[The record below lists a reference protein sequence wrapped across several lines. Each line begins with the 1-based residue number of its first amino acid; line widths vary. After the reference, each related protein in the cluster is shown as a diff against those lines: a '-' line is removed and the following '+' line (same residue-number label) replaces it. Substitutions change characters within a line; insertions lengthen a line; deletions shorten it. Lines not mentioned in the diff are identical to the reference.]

1 MITTTKK
8 LTPSIAIHPGEML
21 KDELDAINLS
31 QKEFAKLIGL
41 PATQLNEIIK
51 GKRGIYAD
59 LALLIEKVLKIDA
72 SIWLNMQMNYELD
85 AAKISKK
92 NKARIEAI
100 DLWQMIKNLIPTTFF
115 KKLNVIVGNPLVD
128 IPTIKSIYGISN
140 LEQLASVYSESNY
153 ARFRKSEK
161 LSIDKVN
168 LIGWVKL
175 VGYKAT
181 STKVS
186 KFDIKKQEEI
196 ITALNKIFKENKN
209 VISKTETILAGY
221 GIKLII
227 LSNPEK
233 CAVDGISFWSNGN
246 PAIGLS
252 LRHKRIDNFAFT
264 IFHEL
269 GHVFNHLINDNT
281 AEFIDLDKAETTSD
295 YKNSKEETEANDFAK
310 NALISKTNWTAFINQ
325 THLYSDKA
333 IINFSEKEKIN
344 PAIALGRFSYE
355 KKKFNIR
362 TNIEKQLN

>member
-1 MITTTKK
+1 MADDKK
-8 LTPSIAIHPGEML
+8 PSTNNI
-21 KDELDAINLS
+21 
-31 QKEFAKLIGL
+31 
-41 PATQLNEIIK
+41 
-51 GKRGIYAD
+51 
-59 LALLIEKVLKIDA
+59 
-72 SIWLNMQMNYELD
+72 
-85 AAKISKK
+85 
-92 NKARIEAI
+92 
-100 DLWQMIKNLIPTTFF
+100 F
-115 KKLNVIVGNPLVD
+115 KKLNVIVGNPLED

-140 LEQLASVYSESNY
+140 IEQLASVYSKSNY
-153 ARFRKSEK
+153 TRFRKSEK

-186 KFDIKKQEEI
+186 KFDKKNKEEI
-196 ITALNKIFKENKN
+196 ITTLNKVFKENIK
-209 VISKTETILAGY
+209 VISKTETTLANY

-227 LSNPEK
+227 LPHPEK
-233 CAVDGISFWSNGN
+233 CAVDGISFWNNGN

-264 IFHEL
+264 IMHEL

-281 AEFIDLDKAETTSD
+281 AEFIDLDKAATSSD
-295 YKNSKEETEANDFAK
+295 YKNSKEEIEANDFAN
-310 NALISKTNWTAFINQ
+310 NALINKINWTEFINKTN
-325 THLYSDKA
+325 LYSDEA

-362 TNIEKQLN
+362 TNIQKQIN